1 MELVKETE
9 PKYYTYNDFLEWDE
23 DVRAELLDGEIVMM
37 APPFRAH
44 QGVVTE
50 LLFQIKSYLKGKKCK
65 VYPAPFA
72 VRLFPQKNKRD
83 DTVFE
88 PDIVVV
94 CDQEKLDDK
103 GCNGPPDMVIEV
115 ISPSSA
121 KYDRVLKFRKYQKA
135 GVREYWIVDP
145 EIKTVQVN
153 ILENG
158 HYVTSVFDETD
169 KAPVT
174 VLEGCEI
181 DLAGV
186 FAE

>member
-1 MELVKETE
+1 M
-9 PKYYTYNDFLEWDE
+9 
-23 DVRAELLDGEIVMM
+23 
-37 APPFRAH
+37 
-44 QGVVTE
+44 VVE
-50 LLFQIKSYLKGKKCK
+50 
-65 VYPAPFA
+65 
-72 VRLFPQKNKRD
+72 
-83 DTVFE
+83 
-88 PDIVVV
+88 VV
-94 CDQEKLDDK
+94 
-103 GCNGPPDMVIEV
+103 
-115 ISPSSA
+115 SPSSA

-158 HYVTSVFDETD
+158 RYVTSVYDETD
-169 KAPVT
+169 KAPVA